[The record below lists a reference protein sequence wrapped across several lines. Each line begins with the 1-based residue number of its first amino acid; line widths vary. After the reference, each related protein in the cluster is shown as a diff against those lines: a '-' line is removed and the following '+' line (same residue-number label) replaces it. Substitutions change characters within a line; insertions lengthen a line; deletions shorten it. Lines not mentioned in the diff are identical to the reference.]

1 MDDVVDKRRAVMTTM
16 VVRSVSSVAGTNGG
30 AVVVVVVVVVVAV
43 VVVPPPSFVYRDR
56 TPCGRGR
63 LEESTVSSLRK
74 EQRGTTE
81 ATRTKVLV
89 VRRMVLTGTASGDTA
104 TSIASIAGLGGTA
117 FAFDE
122 RSSPCRKDEVLMDVR
137 I

>member
-1 MDDVVDKRRAVMTTM
+1 MDDVVDKRRAVMATM

-30 AVVVVVVVVVVAV
+30 AVVVVVVVVVAV
-43 VVVPPPSFVYRDR
+43 VVVLPPSFVYRDR

>member
-1 MDDVVDKRRAVMTTM
+1 MDDVVDKRRAVMATM

-30 AVVVVVVVVVVAV
+30 AVVVVVVVAVV

-63 LEESTVSSLRK
+63 LEESTVSSLRN